1 MGSNRFFHD
10 RLRIFHLQ
18 VLSGVYRAQY
28 GSRRSEDAGPAE
40 PGHCTHRPR
49 NLCRGGSGDS
59 TLELRK
65 ELKDRSALQTLGPEL
80 LRGGPDSDCG
90 GDHARKHLAPLRS
103 LRLIV
108 RDWAASGSRTAIGQL
123 TRQQSM
129 HTVMQFLQT
138 TFSPLVL
145 IFTVSNLAAMGL
157 QVKMPDVIV
166 AFRNKKSLA
175 LIFVW
180 GWVLGPAV
188 GYLITKALP
197 LAEPYVIVVLLMSL
211 APCAP
216 FLQQMVGKA
225 RGDMGFAGALIP
237 LVAVGTVVLMPLMAP
252 LLIKGLTIST
262 WALAKP
268 LLLTILLPLLLG
280 AGIRHYAATGADKIF
295 PAVKGLAL
303 LSTLLTIVWCL
314 LIYGRGM
321 LNTAGELALLSMTLF
336 MVGMALIT
344 YRFGFGMKQN
354 QRSVMALGMGT
365 RNVAAVLAAAL
376 AIPNADPRIV
386 VMTIMWTLW
395 SVVLAAIAA
404 KIFAKQA
411 GGIAAGA
418 AA

>member
-1 MGSNRFFHD
+1 MND
-10 RLRIFHLQ
+10 
-18 VLSGVYRAQY
+18 
-28 GSRRSEDAGPAE
+28 
-40 PGHCTHRPR
+40 
-49 NLCRGGSGDS
+49 
-59 TLELRK
+59 
-65 ELKDRSALQTLGPEL
+65 
-80 LRGGPDSDCG
+80 
-90 GDHARKHLAPLRS
+90 
-103 LRLIV
+103 
-108 RDWAASGSRTAIGQL
+108 
-123 TRQQSM
+123 
-129 HTVMQFLQT
+129 VMQFLQT
-138 TFSPLVL
+138 TFGPLVL

-157 QVKMPDVIV
+157 QVKMPEVVV
-166 AFRNKKSLA
+166 ALRNKKSLA

-180 GWVLGPAV
+180 GWVLGPAF
-188 GYLITKALP
+188 GYLITRVLP
-197 LAEPYVIVVLLMSL
+197 LAEPYVVVVLLASL

-268 LLLTILLPLLLG
+268 LLLTILLPLMIG
-280 AGIRHYAATGADKIF
+280 AAIRHYADNGATKIF

-314 LIYGRGM
+314 VIYGRGM

-336 MVGMALIT
+336 MVGMGLIT

-395 SVVLAAIAA
+395 SVVLAAIGA

-411 GGIAAGA
+411 GKTVAGGA
-418 AA
+418 A